1 MCNFRSYDLAVQLYQ
16 VCKKLRLS
24 PVLRNQLERASSSI
38 VLNLAEGQG
47 RRTTADQRHFF
58 TIAYGSAK
66 ECKAILELATYRD
79 SKAYQL
85 ADISC
90 AHIYRLISNVR

>member
-1 MCNFRSYDLAVQLYQ
+1 MCNFRTYDLAVQLFQ

-66 ECKAILELATYRD
+66 ECKAILELATFKD